1 MKAAVMLPLEQAG
14 GSDAHATDLQ
24 QPQKVG
30 PEEQVKNWLLVPQLA
45 SGKLP

>member
-1 MKAAVMLPLEQAG
+1 MKAAVKLPLEQVG
-14 GSDAHATDLQ
+14 GSVAHATDLQ

-30 PEEQVKNWLLVPQLA
+30 PEEQVKKLLLVPQLA